1 MPHEDRIERALRAS
15 LAPTLQAG
23 HPPRLAAAMQHAVF
37 PGGARIRPKLTLAV
51 AMACGEDDP
60 ALSDGVAAAIE
71 LLHCASLVH
80 DDLPCFD
87 AAETRR
93 GRPSVH
99 RAFGERLAVLAGDA
113 LIVAAFDV
121 LGGSARRHLSRL
133 PVLLRTVCHGV
144 GMPMGIVAGQAW
156 ECEPQIS
163 LSDYQQAK
171 TGALF
176 AAATMA
182 GAQAAGADGAP
193 WRALGERLG
202 QTYQVADDIRDV
214 MLDASAL
221 GKPGGQDVALG
232 RPSTAR
238 ELGLEGALAEFH
250 RLVQATLLTVP
261 VCPGA
266 SQFRQLIRHEANR
279 LVPQQLMERVAATA

>member
-1 MPHEDRIERALRAS
+1 MSYDDRIERALRAS
-15 LAPTLQAG
+15 LAPALQPG
-23 HPPRLAAAMQHAVF
+23 HPPQLAAALQHAVF

-51 AMACGEDDP
+51 AQACGEDD
-60 ALSDGVAAAIE
+60 ASLTDGVAASIE

-87 AAETRR
+87 DAQTRR

-99 RAFGERLAVLAGDA
+99 HAFGERLAVLAGDA
-113 LIVAAFDV
+113 LIVAAFEV
-121 LGGSARRHLSRL
+121 LGRSCRQHLSRL
-133 PVLLRTVCHGV
+133 PVLLRSVTQGV
-144 GMPMGIVAGQAW
+144 GMPLGIVAGQAW
-156 ECEPQIS
+156 ECEPQLS
-163 LSDYQQAK
+163 LADYQQAK

-182 GAQAAGADGAP
+182 GAQAAGADGEP

-214 MLDASAL
+214 VLDAEVL
-221 GKPGGQDVALG
+221 GKPGGQDVALD
-232 RPSTAR
+232 RPSYAR
-238 ELGLEGALAEFH
+238 TLGLDGAMAEFQ

-266 SQFRQLIRHEANR
+266 SQFRQLIRREADR
-279 LVPQQLMERVAATA
+279 LVPQQLCARMAFSV

>member
-1 MPHEDRIERALRAS
+1 MPYDDRIERALRAS
-15 LAPTLQAG
+15 LLPALQPG
-23 HPPRLAAAMQHAVF
+23 HPPQLAAAMQHAVF

-51 AMACGEDDP
+51 AQACGEDD
-60 ALSDGVAAAIE
+60 AGLTDGVAAAIE

-87 AAETRR
+87 DAQTRR

-99 RAFGERLAVLAGDA
+99 HAFGERLAVLAGDA

-121 LGGSARRHLSRL
+121 LGRCARQHLSRL
-133 PVLLRTVCHGV
+133 PVLLRSVTQGV

-156 ECEPQIS
+156 ECEAQLS
-163 LSDYQQAK
+163 LAEYQQAK

-182 GAQAAGADGAP
+182 GAQAAGADGEP

-214 MLDASAL
+214 VLDAEVL
-221 GKPGGQDVALG
+221 GKPRGQDEALD
-232 RPSTAR
+232 RPSYAR
-238 ELGLEGALAEFH
+238 ALGLEGAMAEFQ

-266 SQFRQLIRHEANR
+266 SQFRQLIRREAER
-279 LVPQQLMERVAATA
+279 LVPQQLCARVASTV

>member
-15 LAPTLQAG
+15 LAPSLQRG

-37 PGGARIRPKLTLAV
+37 PGGARIRPQLTLAV
-51 AMACGEDDP
+51 AMACGEDDT
-60 ALSDGVAAAIE
+60 ALTDGVAAAIE

-93 GRPSVH
+93 GLPSVH

-113 LIVAAFDV
+113 LIVAAFEV
-121 LGGSARRHLSRL
+121 LGASARRHLSRL
-133 PVLLRTVCHGV
+133 PVLLRTVARGV
-144 GMPMGIVAGQAW
+144 GMPVGIVAGQAW

-163 LSDYQQAK
+163 LADYQRAK

-182 GAQAAGADGAP
+182 GAQAAGADGEP
-193 WRALGERLG
+193 WRALGEQLG
-202 QTYQVADDIRDV
+202 LTYQVADDIRDV
-214 MLDASAL
+214 MLDAGAL
-221 GKPGGQDVALG
+221 GKPGGQDVALD

-238 ELGLEGALAEFH
+238 ELGLDGALAEFH

-261 VCPGA
+261 VCPGSA
-266 SQFRQLIRHEANR
+266 QFRQLIRHEANR
-279 LVPQQLMERVAATA
+279 LVPQQLADRVAAAA